1 MKVNYS
7 REEISDLLRAWIAI
21 SVAFAIVMTGIRFD
35 IQMLVSL
42 IISLV
47 TVGTGFLLHELAHK
61 FLAQKYGCWAEF
73 RADDKML
80 MLAIAM
86 SFFGFVFAAPGAVVI
101 QGNISPSKNGKI
113 SLAGPLTN
121 LVLGLLFGII
131 AIISSG
137 LIKTVAF
144 YGMNINFW
152 LGLFNMIPFPGF
164 DGSKVL
170 VWNKLIYGIVLALSI
185 VLVFGSRVVI

>member
-7 REEISDLLRAWIAI
+7 SEEVSDLLRAWIAI

-42 IISLV
+42 IISLI

-121 LVLGLLFGII
+121 LVLGLLFGGI
-131 AIISSG
+131 ALAAGG
-137 LIKTVAF
+137 LLKTVAL

-185 VLVFGSRVVI
+185 ALVFGSRVVI

>member
-1 MKVNYS
+1 MRFNYS
-7 REEISDLLRAWIAI
+7 SEEISDLLRAWIAI

-35 IQMLVSL
+35 IQLLMSL
-42 IISLV
+42 IISLI

-86 SFFGFVFAAPGAVVI
+86 SFFGFVFAAPGAVMI
-101 QGNISPSKNGKI
+101 QGNVSLSKNGKI

-121 LVLGLLFGII
+121 LVLGILFGGI
-131 AIISSG
+131 ALAASG
-137 LIKTVAF
+137 LIKTVAL

-152 LGLFNMIPFPGF
+152 LGLFNMIPFPGL

-185 VLVFGSRVVI
+185 VLVFGSRVIV